1 MFSHLLCNILFSN
14 FNYVYV
20 CIPYIHVYK
29 SPQSPLPSP
38 SLHPFISLS
47 LFLSLSLSLILY
59 HSPKRTWPGV
69 VLVLPQA
76 TPREKKPH
84 QKSRSQAGKLVPII
98 PVLEILRQENSG
110 IS

>member
-1 MFSHLLCNILFSN
+1 
-14 FNYVYV
+14 
-20 CIPYIHVYK
+20 
-29 SPQSPLPSP
+29 
-38 SLHPFISLS
+38 
-47 LFLSLSLSLILY
+47 
-59 HSPKRTWPGV
+59 
-69 VLVLPQA
+69 LPQA